1 MSFTCIFL
9 CYVNMNVEDFQGK
22 LYTECKTSLGKFKT
36 IIKKKLGHFFKNL
49 SRKLPHK
56 PFFFLKQLLRKVRQV

>member
-22 LYTECKTSLGKFKT
+22 LYTECKTILVKFKT
-36 IIKKKLGHFFKNL
+36 IIKKSKAIFFKNL
-49 SRKLPHK
+49 SKKLPHK

>member
-22 LYTECKTSLGKFKT
+22 LYTECETSLVKFKT
-36 IIKKKLGHFFKNL
+36 IIKKSKAI
-49 SRKLPHK
+49 
-56 PFFFLKQLLRKVRQV
+56 FLKLK